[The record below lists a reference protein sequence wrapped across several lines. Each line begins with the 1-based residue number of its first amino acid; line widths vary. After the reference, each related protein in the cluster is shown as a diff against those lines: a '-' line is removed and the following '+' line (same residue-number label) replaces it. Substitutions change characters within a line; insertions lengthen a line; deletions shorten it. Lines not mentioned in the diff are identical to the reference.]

1 MEDAI
6 LQLRSQ
12 FTHDIKIELER
23 YIANPEVVKIKDV
36 YEVAEDRFYIDV
48 IFEINRNRYY
58 CHIPEEVYSLGA
70 NVRVWFC
77 GREVKI
83 GMRNVISELNRQIAS
98 KLKIIFW
105 SEGISCLFGKE
116 FFEEEEE

>member
-6 LQLRSQ
+6 LQLRGL

-36 YEVAEDRFYIDV
+36 YEVAEDNV

-58 CHIPEEVYSLGA
+58 CHIPEEVYSLGT

-77 GREVKI
+77 GREVKS

-116 FFEEEEE
+116 FFEEEEK

>member
-1 MEDAI
+1 MEDAV
-6 LQLRSQ
+6 LKLRSQ

-23 YIANPEVVKIKDV
+23 YTANPEVVKIKDV
-36 YEVAEDRFYIDV
+36 YEVAEDKFYIDV
-48 IFEINRNRYY
+48 IFEINRDRYY
-58 CHIPEEVYSLGA
+58 CHIPEEVYSLDA
-70 NVRVWFC
+70 YRMWFC

-105 SEGISCLFGKE
+105 SEEISCLFGKE
-116 FFEEEEE
+116 FFGEEEE